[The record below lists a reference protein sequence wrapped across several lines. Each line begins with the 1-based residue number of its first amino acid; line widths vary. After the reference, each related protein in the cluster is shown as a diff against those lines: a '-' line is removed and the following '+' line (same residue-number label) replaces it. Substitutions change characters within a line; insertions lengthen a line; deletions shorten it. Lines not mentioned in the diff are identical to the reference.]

1 MKMREIKHMG
11 TKMRG
16 KKKIIKGIAMG
27 LCLAMLVPA
36 AAVMMPGV
44 EVEATTN
51 TEDKKETVD
60 DAITSV
66 QTELN
71 DYKIIIDPE
80 NKYSDKLTSVIN
92 NAITRMKGLQTPE
105 GVHEYASRV
114 KADMTMTTMTMTKI
128 RR

>member
-27 LCLAMLVPA
+27 LCLAMLAPA

-51 TEDKKETVD
+51 TEDKKEIGRAHV
-60 DAITSV
+60 
-66 QTELN
+66 
-71 DYKIIIDPE
+71 
-80 NKYSDKLTSVIN
+80 
-92 NAITRMKGLQTPE
+92 
-105 GVHEYASRV
+105 
-114 KADMTMTTMTMTKI
+114 
-128 RR
+128 